1 MTWAMIRIFF
11 KQRERRI
18 YILIII
24 LHGWIFLKKT
34 MEADSTCRL
43 CVIILCMQNGT
54 MQEPLGK
61 QHFPVQRGD
70 WQWYRKQL
78 RCSSCSSSQSA
89 SSSSHGTVW
98 GSHIHL
104 RISHG
109 PRPPRHFTSSKVQ
122 LSLTVCAGAQLSF
135 SGEFCSG
142 EDSLPQ
148 LRSGP
153 IHVLR
158 RLRRSLT
165 GGKIEGKKQM

>member
-1 MTWAMIRIFF
+1 MGGFF
-11 KQRERRI
+11 K
-18 YILIII
+18 
-24 LHGWIFLKKT
+24 KN

-54 MQEPLGK
+54 MREPIGK

-78 RCSSCSSSQSA
+78 RYSSCSSSQSA
-89 SSSSHGTVW
+89 SSSSSHRTVW

-109 PRPPRHFTSSKVQ
+109 PRPPRHLTSSKVQ

-148 LRSGP
+148 LWSGP

-158 RLRRSLT
+158 WLRRSLT
-165 GGKIEGKKQM
+165 GGKIEGKKQVWDSFNVSL

>member
-1 MTWAMIRIFF
+1 M
-11 KQRERRI
+11 
-18 YILIII
+18 
-24 LHGWIFLKKT
+24 GGFLKKKT

-54 MQEPLGK
+54 MREPLGK

>member
-1 MTWAMIRIFF
+1 
-11 KQRERRI
+11 
-18 YILIII
+18 
-24 LHGWIFLKKT
+24 

-54 MQEPLGK
+54 MREPLGK

-78 RCSSCSSSQSA
+78 RYSSCSSSQSA

-158 RLRRSLT
+158 WLRRSLINRRPALRRCRPAFP
-165 GGKIEGKKQM
+165 GSLAQQSGRWSPLPR

>member
-1 MTWAMIRIFF
+1 
-11 KQRERRI
+11 
-18 YILIII
+18 
-24 LHGWIFLKKT
+24 

-54 MQEPLGK
+54 MREPLGK

-78 RCSSCSSSQSA
+78 RYSSCSSSQSA

-165 GGKIEGKKQM
+165 GGKIDGKKQM